1 MPYLEVSQGN
11 QDEVEIINQVVVP
24 ELEGKTVKE
33 AKQIAKENNINL
45 VIESETE
52 KLDEENVLIKEQT
65 PKAGIVINEGT
76 NVYCSI

>member
-1 MPYLEVSQGN
+1 MPYLEISQGN

>member
-45 VIESETE
+45 VIESGTE

>member
-52 KLDEENVLIKEQT
+52 NLDEENVVIKEQT

>member
-45 VIESETE
+45 VIASDTE

-65 PKAGIVINEGT
+65 RKAGIVINERS

>member
-24 ELEGKTVKE
+24 DLEGKTVKE

>member
-52 KLDEENVLIKEQT
+52 KLDEENVVIKEQT